1 MASEYFGMNRGAGY
15 ELQPYELTVGT
26 STGSTDM
33 ELRIDLTKSLTKKD
47 VSNFLSGLQV
57 AILDG
62 KFDTYIAN
70 I

>member
-15 ELQPYELTVGT
+15 ELQPYQLTIGT

-33 ELRIDLTKSLTKKD
+33 ELRVDLTKSLTRKD
-47 VSNFLSGLQV
+47 VVNFLEGLRV
-57 AILDG
+57 AIMDG
-62 KFDTYIAN
+62 KFDIYIPS